1 MKFLHYPHFENK
13 FLKCGFIV
21 KEIVLY
27 GVLQFLTLIFR
38 RFEKISVFNIETNNK
53 AVKKQLD
60 MQARQMLGE
69 VIEVNLNYLV
79 RFATIRIGC
88 KTYAE
93 DVVHEAVKRIL
104 EADIS
109 KVKQDSIRMYL
120 FRIVYNLCKDFYLS
134 DRNIRPLSDGDD
146 EIPDHS
152 NEDELDMEEIER
164 LNNLLEKLPEREA
177 EVVRMNVMDELSF
190 VEISH
195 ILSTPAS
202 TVKSR
207 FKSGMDKLRKQYL
220 KN

>member
-1 MKFLHYPHFENK
+1 M
-13 FLKCGFIV
+13 KCGFIV
-21 KEIVLY
+21 KEYVLY
-27 GVLQFLTLIFR
+27 GVLQFLTFIFR
-38 RFEKISVFNIETNNK
+38 RFGENSVFAIETNNR

-60 MQARQMLGE
+60 IQTRQMLGE
-69 VIEVNLNYLV
+69 VIEANLNYLV
-79 RFATIRIGC
+79 RFATIRIGS

-109 KVKQDSIRMYL
+109 KIKQDSIRMYL
-120 FRIVYNLCKDFYLS
+120 FRIAYNLCKDFYLS
-134 DRNIRPLSDGDD
+134 DRNIRPLSEEDNG
-146 EIPDHS
+146 IPDTS

-164 LNNLLEKLPEREA
+164 LNGLLEKLPEREA

-190 VEISH
+190 VEISQ
-195 ILSTPAS
+195 ILYTPAS

>member
-1 MKFLHYPHFENK
+1 MRICRKGN
-13 FLKCGFIV
+13 
-21 KEIVLY
+21 VLY
-27 GVLQFLTLIFR
+27 GALQFLTFIFR
-38 RFEKISVFNIETNNK
+38 RFGKISVFNIETDNK
-53 AVKKQLD
+53 TVKKQID
-60 MQARQMLGE
+60 IQTRQMLGE
-69 VIEVNLNYLV
+69 VIEANLNYLV
-79 RFATIRIGC
+79 RFATIRIGS

-109 KVKQDSIRMYL
+109 KIKQDSIRMYL

-134 DRNIRPLSDGDD
+134 DRNIRPLSEADNG
-146 EIPDHS
+146 IPDTS

-164 LNNLLEKLPEREA
+164 LNNMLEKLPQREA

-190 VEISH
+190 VEISQ
-195 ILSTPAS
+195 ILATPAS

-220 KN
+220 KNQ

>member
-1 MKFLHYPHFENK
+1 M
-13 FLKCGFIV
+13 KCGFIV
-21 KEIVLY
+21 KENVLY
-27 GVLQFLTLIFR
+27 GVLHFLTLIFR
-38 RFEKISVFNIETNNK
+38 RFGKTSVFNIETNNK
-53 AVKKQLD
+53 AVKKQID
-60 MQARQMLGE
+60 IQTRQMLGE
-69 VIEVNLNYLV
+69 VIEANLNYLV
-79 RFATIRIGC
+79 RFATVRIGS

-109 KVKQDSIRMYL
+109 KIKQDSIRMYL

-134 DRNIRPLSDGDD
+134 DRNIRPLSEADN
-146 EIPDHS
+146 EIPDTS

-164 LNNLLEKLPEREA
+164 LNNMLEKLPEREA

-190 VEISH
+190 VEISQ

-220 KN
+220 KNQ